1 MKHLDLK
8 AEKILLALLYAINLI
23 SVFGFAV
30 FTLNP
35 SSLERWP
42 WAAPIYSMAYL
53 FFAQL
58 QIVTAFA
65 AMTCALLRY
74 AGFRWVLAFVL
85 IVTLSAVS
93 ELLGTSYGIPFGP
106 YSYTHLLG
114 PKILD
119 RVPYLIPLSWFFM
132 SLPSYWLAYKILPSP
147 GSRGVSARVV
157 MGSLLLLS
165 WDLTLDP
172 AMSFLTPFWVWG
184 EVGLYYGMPFSN
196 LVGWFLTG
204 IVLMAILEMLSAIVW
219 LHKVPARFLALFY
232 VANLF
237 LPFAMVLFAG
247 LYKAAIVTLVVGA
260 LYLCIYSFQ
269 QKRGGAY
276 AWASKPT

>member
-1 MKHLDLK
+1 METFRPK
-8 AEKILLALLYAINLI
+8 AENLFLFLLFVINAV
-23 SVFGFAV
+23 SVFGFVV

-35 SSLERWP
+35 SSLARWP

-58 QIVTAFA
+58 QILAAFLAMICALRRNAGYQWLLAFA
-65 AMTCALLRY
+65 LIAAFS
-74 AGFRWVLAFVL
+74 AG
-85 IVTLSAVS
+85 S
-93 ELLGTSYGIPFGP
+93 ELLGTTYGIPFGP

-114 PKILD
+114 PKILG

-147 GSRGVSARVV
+147 SWSGVCARVI

-184 EVGLYYGMPFSN
+184 ETGHYYGMPFSN

-204 IVLMAILEMLSAIVW
+204 IVLMGILEWLSAIVW
-219 LHKVPARFLALFY
+219 LSRVPERFLALFY
-232 VANLF
+232 IANLF

-247 LYKAAIVTLVVGA
+247 LFKAAAVTLLVGA
-260 LYLCIYSFQ
+260 LYLCIFSLQ
-269 QKRGGAY
+269 RKRVSAY
-276 AWASKPT
+276 GQA

>member
-1 MKHLDLK
+1 MKHLDLQ
-8 AEKILLALLYAINLI
+8 AEKVLLALLYAINLI
-23 SVFGFAV
+23 SVFGFVV

-35 SSLERWP
+35 SSLVRWP
-42 WAAPIYSMAYL
+42 WAAPIYSMSYL
-53 FFAQL
+53 VFAQL
-58 QIVTAFA
+58 QIVTAFL
-65 AMTCALLRY
+65 AMVCALLRH
-74 AGFRWVLAFVL
+74 AGFRWILAFML
-85 IVTLSAVS
+85 IAALSAGS

-114 PKILD
+114 PKLLD

-132 SLPSYWLAYKILPSP
+132 SLPAYWLAYKILPSP
-147 GSRGVSARVV
+147 RLSSVLARII

-196 LVGWFLTG
+196 LVGWFVTG
-204 IVLMAILEMLSAIVW
+204 ILLMAILEMLNAIAW
-219 LHKVPARFLALFY
+219 LKRVPARFLALFY
-232 VANLF
+232 IANLF

-247 LYKAAIVTLVVGA
+247 LYKAAIVTLAVGA

-269 QKRGGAY
+269 QKRGGMY
-276 AWASKPT
+276 AWASTPT